1 MGVFPLSTSGTY
13 RGIGS
18 SPRSWGCFS
27 GPDTTT
33 ATDLVFPTL
42 VGVFLGPR
50 HFTIGCVG
58 LPHARGG
65 VSSISGPLPS
75 GRKSSPR
82 SWGCFLLP
90 AGLLPSQRVFP
101 TLVGVFLSLRSCV
114 HLPTRLPHAR
124 GGVSRPA
131 SRGMARWPS
140 SPRSW
145 GCFPAPAADRLPWKV
160 FPTLVGVFPVARWIA
175 ALAKSLP
182 HARGGVSLEVC
193 ALPARAWSSPRS
205 WGCFFDTLES
215 GGC

>member
-101 TLVGVFLSLRSCV
+101 TLVGVFLLRFA
-114 HLPTRLPHAR
+114 PFRPARGLPHAR
-124 GGVSRPA
+124 GGVSSIRWRVADAKA
-131 SRGMARWPS
+131 SSPRSWGCFPDLREVEDLRRVFPTLVGVFLSALGRWTCPPPS

-145 GCFPAPAADRLPWKV
+145 GCFS
-160 FPTLVGVFPVARWIA
+160 T
-175 ALAKSLP
+175 
-182 HARGGVSLEVC
+182 
-193 ALPARAWSSPRS
+193 SPGR
-205 WGCFFDTLES
+205 
-215 GGC
+215 